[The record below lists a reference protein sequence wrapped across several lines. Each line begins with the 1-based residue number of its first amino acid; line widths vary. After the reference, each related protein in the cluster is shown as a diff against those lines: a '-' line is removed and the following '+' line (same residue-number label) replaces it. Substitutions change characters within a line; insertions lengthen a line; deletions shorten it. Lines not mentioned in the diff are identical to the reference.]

1 MSNESHEDR
10 ELEDLL
16 PWYAAGAL
24 SRTEA
29 QRIEA
34 ALARDPELSNR
45 LSLVQE
51 ELTGT
56 IQVNES
62 LSSPSPRAMQQLF
75 EKIDAEPVR
84 LRPRTRSLSAHI
96 ASIAA
101 GLSPGTR
108 FAMAIAAAIVIAV
121 QTAVIGAGLLHM
133 TNNTYETASAP
144 AATTTQ
150 GSFVLVRFAQQA
162 TAANVT
168 AFLESNRAAI
178 VDGPLG
184 GGIYR
189 LRVSRTVLTKEVL
202 SGIVLRMQR
211 DPTVSFVVASE

>member
-16 PWYAAGAL
+16 PWYAVGAL

-84 LRPRTRSLSAHI
+84 LRPRTRS
-96 ASIAA
+96 
-101 GLSPGTR
+101 
-108 FAMAIAAAIVIAV
+108 
-121 QTAVIGAGLLHM
+121 
-133 TNNTYETASAP
+133 
-144 AATTTQ
+144 
-150 GSFVLVRFAQQA
+150 
-162 TAANVT
+162 
-168 AFLESNRAAI
+168 
-178 VDGPLG
+178 
-184 GGIYR
+184 
-189 LRVSRTVLTKEVL
+189 
-202 SGIVLRMQR
+202 
-211 DPTVSFVVASE
+211 